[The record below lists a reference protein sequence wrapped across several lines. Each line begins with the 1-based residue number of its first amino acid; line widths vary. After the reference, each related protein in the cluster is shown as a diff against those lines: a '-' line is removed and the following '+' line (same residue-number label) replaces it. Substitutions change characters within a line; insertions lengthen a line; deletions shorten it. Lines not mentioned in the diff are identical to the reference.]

1 MSKRLGRG
9 LDALISS
16 LDIDEGDHILQ
27 VELKKIRPNPY
38 QPRKYFAEES
48 LQELANSI
56 RENGIVQPLVA
67 RKSVKGYELVA
78 GERRLRAA
86 KLAQI
91 EHVPVVVREFTDEQV
106 MQIALIE
113 NLQREDLNAIEIAQ
127 AYQKL
132 ITTFSLKQEELAKKV
147 GKSRPHVANF
157 LRLLQLPEDIQERV
171 SRGTLSM
178 AHARTLLGIE
188 KDKAKIEL
196 AKEVEE
202 KELSVRELEDIVKKL
217 SEKKNVS
224 RETKQPDKHF
234 FVKDLEER
242 LRMAFGTSVS
252 IKPSKNRNKGKIEI
266 AYFSEDDLER
276 ILEIIEKNRM

>member
-9 LDALISS
+9 LDALISAT
-16 LDIDEGDHILQ
+16 DIDEGDHILQ

-38 QPRKYFAEES
+38 QPRKHFAEDA
-48 LQELANSI
+48 LHELADSI
-56 RENGIVQPLVA
+56 REHGIVQPLVA

-86 KLAQI
+86 KLAEV
-91 EHVPVVVREFTDEQV
+91 EHVPVVIREFTDEQV

-132 ITTFSLKQEELAKKV
+132 MAAFSLKQEELAKKV

-157 LRLLQLPEDIQERV
+157 LRLLQLPQEVQDRV

-178 AHARTLLGIE
+178 GHARALLSLE
-188 KDKAKIEL
+188 KDKMRIEL
-196 AKEVEE
+196 AREVE
-202 KELSVRELEDIVKKL
+202 KKSLSVRELEEIVKKMG
-217 SEKKNVS
+217 EKKKVS
-224 RETKQPDKHF
+224 RETKQPSQDR

-242 LRMAFGTSVS
+242 LRMAFGTSVQ
-252 IKPSKNRNKGKIEI
+252 IKPAKNPRKGKIEI

-276 ILEIIEKNRM
+276 ILDIIEKHST

>member
-1 MSKRLGRG
+1 MNKRLGRG

-16 LDIDEGDHILQ
+16 VDINDGDHILQ

-38 QPRKYFAEES
+38 QPRKHFAEEA
-48 LQELANSI
+48 LQELADSI
-56 RENGIVQPLVA
+56 REHGIVQPLIA

-86 KLAQI
+86 KLAHV
-91 EHVPVVVREFTDEQV
+91 EHVPVVVKEFTDEQV

-127 AYQKL
+127 AYHKL
-132 ITTFSLKQEELAKKV
+132 MNAFSLKQEELAKKV
-147 GKSRPHVANF
+147 GKSRPYVANF
-157 LRLLQLPEDIQERV
+157 LRLLQLPEEIQERV

-178 AHARTLLGIE
+178 GHARTLLGVD
-188 KDKAKIEL
+188 KDKIKIEL

-202 KELSVRELEDIVKKL
+202 KSLSVRELEDIVKKM

-224 RETKQPDKHF
+224 RKTKQPDKHR

-242 LRMAFGTSVS
+242 LRVAFGTSVN

-276 ILEIIEKNRM
+276 ILGIIEKNRT